1 MLLHPS
7 PFLQNGPGS
16 LCILLWRFE
25 PCALIQLRQSS
36 RSQQPVA
43 VCPFSVCPEAERCQG
58 RLGCDL
64 SVLKTAAGEN
74 RGPEQG
80 WGRTGTSRRAP
91 RAGRA
96 PRVGN
101 TGLGGA
107 LAAQDGGC
115 PGPPSRAGRA
125 RARARPRA
133 RGWAGGA
140 LRDRVTA
147 RRRRRPWPTWRSCS
161 AATPTR
167 RPSRKVRG
175 AGPARPC
182 RCRSPPRAGQ
192 AVGSRLGLG
201 RSRQGGERGGGVGT
215 APLRREPEG
224 FAPGLRGAGAP
235 CAARRGGER
244 LQGGE
249 LGLRERRRSET

>member
-36 RSQQPVA
+36 RSRQPGA

-107 LAAQDGGC
+107 LTAQDGGC

-140 LRDRVTA
+140 AGPRHCAAPAAAMADMEELFGSDADSEAEQKGA
-147 RRRRRPWPTWRSCS
+147 RRWPRPALPLPLAPPGRPGRRFPARAWPLP
-161 AATPTR
+161 AG
-167 RPSRKVRG
+167 RG
-175 AGPARPC
+175 AGR
-182 RCRSPPRAGQ
+182 RCRSG
-192 AVGSRLGLG
+192 AVK
-201 RSRQGGERGGGVGT
+201 
-215 APLRREPEG
+215 
-224 FAPGLRGAGAP
+224 PGA
-235 CAARRGGER
+235 
-244 LQGGE
+244 
-249 LGLRERRRSET
+249 

>member
-1 MLLHPS
+1 MAAARGRLPARGGRVR
-7 PFLQNGPGS
+7 GPGP
-16 LCILLWRFE
+16 E
-25 PCALIQLRQSS
+25 PGD
-36 RSQQPVA
+36 
-43 VCPFSVCPEAERCQG
+43 G
-58 RLGCDL
+58 R
-64 SVLKTAAGEN
+64 
-74 RGPEQG
+74 
-80 WGRTGTSRRAP
+80 
-91 RAGRA
+91 
-96 PRVGN
+96 
-101 TGLGGA
+101 
-107 LAAQDGGC
+107 
-115 PGPPSRAGRA
+115 
-125 RARARPRA
+125 
-133 RGWAGGA
+133 GA

-201 RSRQGGERGGGVGT
+201 RSRQGGERGGGVGA
-215 APLRREPEG
+215 APLRRAPEG

-244 LQGGE
+244 LQGG
-249 LGLRERRRSET
+249 GAGSEGTAAV